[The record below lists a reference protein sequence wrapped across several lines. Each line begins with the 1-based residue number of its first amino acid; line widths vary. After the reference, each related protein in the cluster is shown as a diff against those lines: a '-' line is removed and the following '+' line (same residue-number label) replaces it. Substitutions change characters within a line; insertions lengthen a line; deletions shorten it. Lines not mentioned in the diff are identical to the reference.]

1 MMPVTRPASEFKL
14 TWSPT
19 SKTDFGMRHG
29 FATSNVGAVLIEPR
43 DLAEWPKLDAQ
54 GPERSV
60 GAFICACA
68 VADLPERE

>member
-1 MMPVTRPASEFKL
+1 
-14 TWSPT
+14 
-19 SKTDFGMRHG
+19 MRHG